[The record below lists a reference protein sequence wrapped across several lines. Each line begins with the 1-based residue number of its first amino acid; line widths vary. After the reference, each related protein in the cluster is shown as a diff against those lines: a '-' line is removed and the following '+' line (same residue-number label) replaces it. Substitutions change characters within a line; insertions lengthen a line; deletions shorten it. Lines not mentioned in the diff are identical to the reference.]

1 MENQGCRR
9 ETRKEVCGCLEDKG
23 QGGGLRAGGG
33 WWKEDQ
39 RLVGSLTKVPLNGRT
54 SLWCP
59 FTVPHICHKTDVSCH
74 LKQVSATISPTPGHT
89 PNLF

>member
-1 MENQGCRR
+1 MQKGN
-9 ETRKEVCGCLEDKG
+9 RKEVCGCLEDRG
-23 QGGGLRAGGG
+23 QAGGLRAGGG

-39 RLVGSLTKVPLNGRT
+39 RLAGSPTKVLLNGRR
-54 SLWCP
+54 SLGCP

-74 LKQVSATISPTPGHT
+74 LKQVSATISPTTGHI